1 MNLENP
7 WVQFGIHVFVGT
19 MAGGLS
25 DTVAVWML
33 FNPKKKRFGFQGA
46 IPKNQARLAKS
57 LGRTVGER
65 LLTPGDLQSELARPE
80 LLAAFQ
86 SRVEDVIANML
97 TSRDPLI
104 DKVPPAVVTALE
116 GAMTAY
122 LPVAMTKLGAF
133 LGQPTTRVKL
143 RNALHSMFNRFVDDM
158 RFHERIFAKL
168 MMTEKKFDTVLDAI
182 ETDGVEQVV
191 GLLEEPEIRE
201 EISKAIHDA
210 ILSYLQKPISDI
222 LGDVEAKKGSGGAE
236 ETGGAGGAG
245 YLGVGARSAAGADQ
259 EARCAGD
266 GRAQSDGVQRRPRR
280 GDPAQRDPE
289 RAQSDHHHRLRPR
302 RTDRCLH
309 LLPAEGGARLV
320 KKFNLERHRC
330 ERTEA

>member
-1 MNLENP
+1 MNIENP
-7 WVQFGIHVFVGT
+7 WLQFGIHVFVGT

-33 FNPKKKRFGFQGA
+33 FNPKKKKFGFQGA

-86 SRVEDVIANML
+86 ARVEEVIANML

-116 GAMTAY
+116 GATTAY

-143 RNALHSMFNRFVDDM
+143 RTALHSMFNRFVDDM

-210 ILSYLQKPISDI
+210 ILTYLQKPISDI
-222 LGDVEAKKGSGGAE
+222 LGDVEAKKDPEAP
-236 ETGGAGGAG
+236 
-245 YLGVGARSAAGADQ
+245 ARLAASAAPVIWEWIHDQ
-259 EARCAGD
+259 LPELIKKLDVQAMVERKVMAFSVERVEEILRNVIQNELNLIITTGYVL
-266 GRAQSDGVQRRPRR
+266 GGLIGVCTFGLQK
-280 GDPAQRDPE
+280 
-289 RAQSDHHHRLRPR
+289 
-302 RTDRCLH
+302 
-309 LLPAEGGARLV
+309 LLGL
-320 KKFNLERHRC
+320 
-330 ERTEA
+330 

>member
-1 MNLENP
+1 
-7 WVQFGIHVFVGT
+7 

-33 FNPKKKRFGFQGA
+33 FNPRKKKFGFQGA

-65 LLTPGDLQSELARPE
+65 LLTPGDLQTELARPE

-116 GAMTAY
+116 GATTAY

-133 LGQPTTRVKL
+133 LGQPTTRIKL
-143 RNALHSMFNRFVDDM
+143 RTALHSMFNRFVDDM

-168 MMTEKKFDTVLDAI
+168 MMTEKKFDSVLDAI

-210 ILSYLQKPISDI
+210 ILAYLQKPISDI
-222 LGDVEAKKGSGGAE
+222 LGDVEAK
-236 ETGGAGGAG
+236 
-245 YLGVGARSAAGADQ
+245 
-259 EARCAGD
+259 
-266 GRAQSDGVQRRPRR
+266 
-280 GDPAQRDPE
+280 RDPE
-289 RAQSDHHHRLRPR
+289 AP
-302 RTDRCLH
+302 
-309 LLPAEGGARLV
+309 ARLAASAAPV
-320 KKFNLERHRC
+320 IWEWIHDQLPELIKKLDVQAMVERKVMAFSVDRVEEILRGVIQNELNLIIVTGYVLGGLIGVC
-330 ERTEA
+330 TFGLQKLLGL

>member
-1 MNLENP
+1 VNVANP
-7 WVQFGIHVFVGT
+7 WIQFGIHVFVGT
-19 MAGGLS
+19 AAGGLS

-33 FNPKKKRFGFQGA
+33 FNPKKKKFGFQGA

-86 SRVEDVIANML
+86 SRLEDVIANML

-116 GAMTAY
+116 GATTAY

-133 LGQPTTRVKL
+133 LGQPATRVKL
-143 RNALHSMFNRFVDDM
+143 RSALHSMFNRFVDDM

-222 LGDVEAKKGSGGAE
+222 LGNVEAK
-236 ETGGAGGAG
+236 
-245 YLGVGARSAAGADQ
+245 
-259 EARCAGD
+259 
-266 GRAQSDGVQRRPRR
+266 
-280 GDPAQRDPE
+280 RDPE
-289 RAQSDHHHRLRPR
+289 AP
-302 RTDRCLH
+302 
-309 LLPAEGGARLV
+309 ARLAASAAPV
-320 KKFNLERHRC
+320 IWEWIHEQLPELIKKLDVQAMVERKVMAFSVERVEEILRNVIQNELNLIIITGYVLGGLIGVC
-330 ERTEA
+330 TFGLQKLLGL

>member
-1 MNLENP
+1 VNVANP
-7 WVQFGIHVFVGT
+7 WIQFGIHVFVGT

-33 FNPKKKRFGFQGA
+33 FNPKKKKFGFQGA

-65 LLTPGDLQSELARPE
+65 LLTPGDLQTELARPE
-80 LLAAFQ
+80 LLVAFQ
-86 SRVEDVIANML
+86 SRVEDVITNML

-116 GAMTAY
+116 GATTAY

-143 RNALHSMFNRFVDDM
+143 RTALHSMFNRFVDDM
-158 RFHERIFAKL
+158 RFHERIFAKI
-168 MMTEKKFDTVLDAI
+168 MMTEKKFDSVLDAI

-201 EISKAIHDA
+201 EISKSIHDA
-210 ILSYLQKPISDI
+210 ILTYLQKPISDI
-222 LGDVEAKKGSGGAE
+222 LGDVEAKKDPEAPRRL
-236 ETGGAGGAG
+236 AA
-245 YLGVGARSAAGADQ
+245 SAAPVIWEWIHDQ
-259 EARCAGD
+259 LPELIKKLDVQAMVERKVMAFSVERVEEILRNVIQNELNLIITTGYVL
-266 GRAQSDGVQRRPRR
+266 GGLIGVCTFGLQK
-280 GDPAQRDPE
+280 
-289 RAQSDHHHRLRPR
+289 
-302 RTDRCLH
+302 
-309 LLPAEGGARLV
+309 LLGL
-320 KKFNLERHRC
+320 
-330 ERTEA
+330 

>member
-1 MNLENP
+1 MNVANP
-7 WVQFGIHVFVGT
+7 WIQFGIHVFVGT

-33 FNPKKKRFGFQGA
+33 FNPKNKRFGFQGA
-46 IPKNQARLAKS
+46 IPKNQARLARS

-80 LLAAFQ
+80 LLEAFQ
-86 SRVEDVIANML
+86 SRVEDVISNML

-116 GAMTAY
+116 GATTAY

-143 RNALHSMFNRFVDDM
+143 RTALHSMFNRFVDDM

-168 MMTEKKFDTVLDAI
+168 MMTEKKFDSVLDAI

-210 ILSYLQKPISDI
+210 ILTYLQKPISDI
-222 LGDVEAKKGSGGAE
+222 LGDVEAKKDPEAPRRL
-236 ETGGAGGAG
+236 AA
-245 YLGVGARSAAGADQ
+245 SAAPVIWEWIHDQ
-259 EARCAGD
+259 LPELIKKLDVQAMVERKVMAFSVERVEEILRNVIQNELNLIITTGYVL
-266 GRAQSDGVQRRPRR
+266 GGLIGVCTFGLQK
-280 GDPAQRDPE
+280 
-289 RAQSDHHHRLRPR
+289 
-302 RTDRCLH
+302 
-309 LLPAEGGARLV
+309 LLGL
-320 KKFNLERHRC
+320 
-330 ERTEA
+330 

>member
-1 MNLENP
+1 MNVANP
-7 WVQFGIHVFVGT
+7 WIQFGIHVFVGT

-33 FNPKKKRFGFQGA
+33 FNPKKKKFGFQGA

-80 LLAAFQ
+80 LLEAFQ

-116 GAMTAY
+116 GATTAY

-143 RNALHSMFNRFVDDM
+143 RTALHSMFNRFVDDM

-168 MMTEKKFDTVLDAI
+168 MMTEKKFDSVLDAI

-210 ILSYLQKPISDI
+210 ILAYLQKPIADI
-222 LGDVEAKKGSGGAE
+222 LGDVEAK
-236 ETGGAGGAG
+236 
-245 YLGVGARSAAGADQ
+245 
-259 EARCAGD
+259 
-266 GRAQSDGVQRRPRR
+266 
-280 GDPAQRDPE
+280 RDPE
-289 RAQSDHHHRLRPR
+289 APR
-302 RTDRCLH
+302 RLAASAAPVIWEWIHDQLPELIKKLDVQAMVERKVMAFSVERVEEILRNVIQNELNLIITTGYVLGGLIGVCTFGLQK
-309 LLPAEGGARLV
+309 LLGL
-320 KKFNLERHRC
+320 
-330 ERTEA
+330 

>member
-1 MNLENP
+1 
-7 WVQFGIHVFVGT
+7 

-86 SRVEDVIANML
+86 SRLEDVIAAML

-116 GAMTAY
+116 GATTAY

-143 RNALHSMFNRFVDDM
+143 RGALHSMFNRFVENM
-158 RFHERIFAKL
+158 SSHQRVYAKL
-168 MMTEKKFDTVLDAI
+168 LMTENK
-182 ETDGVEQVV
+182 
-191 GLLEEPEIRE
+191 
-201 EISKAIHDA
+201 
-210 ILSYLQKPISDI
+210 
-222 LGDVEAKKGSGGAE
+222 
-236 ETGGAGGAG
+236 
-245 YLGVGARSAAGADQ
+245 
-259 EARCAGD
+259 
-266 GRAQSDGVQRRPRR
+266 
-280 GDPAQRDPE
+280 
-289 RAQSDHHHRLRPR
+289 
-302 RTDRCLH
+302 
-309 LLPAEGGARLV
+309 V
-320 KKFNLERHRC
+320 K
-330 ERTEA
+330 T

>member
-1 MNLENP
+1 
-7 WVQFGIHVFVGT
+7 

-33 FNPKKKRFGFQGA
+33 FNPKKKKFGFQGA

-65 LLTPGDLQSELARPE
+65 LLTPGDLQTELARPE

-116 GAMTAY
+116 GATTAY

-133 LGQPTTRVKL
+133 LGQPTTRIKL
-143 RNALHSMFNRFVDDM
+143 RTALHSMFNRFVDDM

-168 MMTEKKFDTVLDAI
+168 MMTEKKFDSVLDAI

-210 ILSYLQKPISDI
+210 ILAYLQKPISDI
-222 LGDVEAKKGSGGAE
+222 LGDVEAK
-236 ETGGAGGAG
+236 
-245 YLGVGARSAAGADQ
+245 
-259 EARCAGD
+259 
-266 GRAQSDGVQRRPRR
+266 
-280 GDPAQRDPE
+280 RDPE
-289 RAQSDHHHRLRPR
+289 AP
-302 RTDRCLH
+302 
-309 LLPAEGGARLV
+309 ARLAASAAPV
-320 KKFNLERHRC
+320 IWEWIHDQLPELIKKLDVQAMVERKVMAFSVDRVEEILRGVIQNELNLIIITGYVLGGLIGVC
-330 ERTEA
+330 TFGLQKLLGL

>member
-1 MNLENP
+1 VNVANP
-7 WVQFGIHVFVGT
+7 WIQFGIHVFVGT

-33 FNPKKKRFGFQGA
+33 FNPKKKKFGFQGA

-80 LLAAFQ
+80 LLEAFQ

-116 GAMTAY
+116 GATTAY

-143 RNALHSMFNRFVDDM
+143 RTALHSMFNRFVDDM

-168 MMTEKKFDTVLDAI
+168 MMTEKKFDSVLDAI

-210 ILSYLQKPISDI
+210 ILTYLR
-222 LGDVEAKKGSGGAE
+222 SGFP
-236 ETGGAGGAG
+236 TS
-245 YLGVGARSAAGADQ
+245 SAM
-259 EARCAGD
+259 
-266 GRAQSDGVQRRPRR
+266 
-280 GDPAQRDPE
+280 
-289 RAQSDHHHRLRPR
+289 
-302 RTDRCLH
+302 
-309 LLPAEGGARLV
+309 
-320 KKFNLERHRC
+320 
-330 ERTEA
+330 

>member
-1 MNLENP
+1 VNVANP
-7 WVQFGIHVFVGT
+7 WIQFGIHVFVGT
-19 MAGGLS
+19 AAGGLS

-46 IPKNQARLAKS
+46 IPKNQARLARS

-65 LLTPGDLQSELARPE
+65 LLTPGDLQTELSRPE

-86 SRVEDVIANML
+86 SRVEDVISNML

-116 GAMTAY
+116 GATTAY

-143 RNALHSMFNRFVDDM
+143 RVALHSMFNRFVDDM

-168 MMTEKKFDTVLDAI
+168 MMTEKKFDSVLDAI

-191 GLLEEPEIRE
+191 GLLEEPEIRD
-201 EISKAIHDA
+201 EIAAAIHDA
-210 ILSYLQKPISDI
+210 ILTYLQKPISDI
-222 LGDVEAKKGSGGAE
+222 LGDVEAKKDPEAP
-236 ETGGAGGAG
+236 
-245 YLGVGARSAAGADQ
+245 ARLAASAAPVIWEWIHDQ
-259 EARCAGD
+259 LPELIRKLDVQAMVERKVMAFSVERVEEILRNVIQNELNLIITTGYVL
-266 GRAQSDGVQRRPRR
+266 GGLIGVCTFGLQK
-280 GDPAQRDPE
+280 
-289 RAQSDHHHRLRPR
+289 
-302 RTDRCLH
+302 
-309 LLPAEGGARLV
+309 LLGL
-320 KKFNLERHRC
+320 
-330 ERTEA
+330 

>member
-1 MNLENP
+1 
-7 WVQFGIHVFVGT
+7 
-19 MAGGLS
+19 
-25 DTVAVWML
+25 
-33 FNPKKKRFGFQGA
+33 
-46 IPKNQARLAKS
+46 
-57 LGRTVGER
+57 
-65 LLTPGDLQSELARPE
+65 LQSELARPE

-116 GAMTAY
+116 GATTAY

-143 RNALHSMFNRFVDDM
+143 RGALHSMFNRFVDDM

-191 GLLEEPEIRE
+191 ALLEEPEIRE

-222 LGDVEAKKGSGGAE
+222 LGNLEAKKDPEAPRRL
-236 ETGGAGGAG
+236 AA
-245 YLGVGARSAAGADQ
+245 SAAPVIWEWIHDQ
-259 EARCAGD
+259 LPELIKKLDVQAMVERKVMAFSVERVEEILRNVIQNELNLIITTGYVL
-266 GRAQSDGVQRRPRR
+266 GGLIGVCTFGLQK
-280 GDPAQRDPE
+280 
-289 RAQSDHHHRLRPR
+289 
-302 RTDRCLH
+302 
-309 LLPAEGGARLV
+309 LLGL
-320 KKFNLERHRC
+320 
-330 ERTEA
+330 